1 MTERE
6 KQEAWAKHL
15 VAKLNTLTPP
25 NRQRALDQI
34 IGYASCK
41 VAELGGGKHATADRQ
56 PTTPSDA

>member
-6 KQEAWAKHL
+6 KQEAWAKEL
-15 VAKLNTLTPP
+15 ATKLNTLTPP

-56 PTTPSDA
+56 SASTSDA

>member
-6 KQEAWAKHL
+6 KREAWEKHM
-15 VAKLNTLTPP
+15 AAMLNVLTPP

-34 IGYASCK
+34 IGFASCK

-56 PTTPSDA
+56 SASSGDA